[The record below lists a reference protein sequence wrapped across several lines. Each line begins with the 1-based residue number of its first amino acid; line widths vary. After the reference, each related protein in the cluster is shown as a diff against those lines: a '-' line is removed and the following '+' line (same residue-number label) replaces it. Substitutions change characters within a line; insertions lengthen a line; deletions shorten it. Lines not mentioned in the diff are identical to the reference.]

1 MIFVI
6 TITIIIIFTII
17 IIIFIIIIFIIII
30 IFLVIIIIILSIYCR
45 SAEADASS
53 NIQSRILSTFLNELD
68 GIVGLV
74 GASSSTDNSNSCTGT
89 EDDGGGKGYHRYESR
104 VLVIIACQN
113 IDSLD
118 EALIRPG

>member
-1 MIFVI
+1 MILVI
-6 TITIIIIFTII
+6 TIIT
-17 IIIFIIIIFIIII
+17 IIII
-30 IFLVIIIIILSIYCR
+30 IFLVIIIIILWIYYR

-74 GASSSTDNSNSCTGT
+74 GASSSTGNSRSCTGT
-89 EDDGGGKGYHRYESR
+89 DDGGGQGYHRYESR

>member
-6 TITIIIIFTII
+6 TII
-17 IIIFIIIIFIIII
+17 IIIFIIIII
-30 IFLVIIIIILSIYCR
+30 IFLVIIIITLSIYCR

-89 EDDGGGKGYHRYESR
+89 EDGGGKGYHRYESR
-104 VLVIIACQN
+104 ILVIIACQN

>member
-1 MIFVI
+1 MNLVI
-6 TITIIIIFTII
+6 TIIIMIIITIIIIF
-17 IIIFIIIIFIIII
+17 IIFIIII
-30 IFLVIIIIILSIYCR
+30 IFLVIIIIILWIYYR

-74 GASSSTDNSNSCTGT
+74 GANSSTGNSSSCTGT
-89 EDDGGGKGYHRYESR
+89 EDGGGGYHRYESR